1 MLKLLALAL
10 CLATTLAFLPPAP
23 MSVQTRRNLFGGGGG
38 DKAEGGGGGGGLGG
52 MMDQMK
58 KMTEIQKRTKE
69 MQEEL
74 AQERVTGE
82 SADGL
87 VKVTFNGAQEAVDA
101 SVDDAKLDEWLKRR
115 RDELVSAAVLEA
127 IKDGQNKST
136 QVMMKKMSELYAGLG
151 LGGAGAPNMPGM

>member
-101 SVDDAKLDEWLKRR
+101 SVDDAKLGEGG
-115 RDELVSAAVLEA
+115 EAVSAAVLEA